1 MFKKFLIVLAL
12 ITCMITAAV
21 PVQAKTTE
29 KSTAKTNWEITKELC
44 RKQGY
49 KKIKLIDSN
58 NTTDKAAWK
67 IILHRKNKNYI
78 VVEKVVSISD
88 GTGYG
93 WYSTK
98 TKGTNYIIGYNK
110 IIPKGRKVTSY
121 VIWNPANNTED
132 DVLYVVDSRTY
143 R

>member
-1 MFKKFLIVLAL
+1 MKKTLAL
-12 ITCMITAAV
+12 LLAFGLLLSCFAV
-21 PVQAKTTE
+21 RVEAKTVE
-29 KSTAKTNWEITKELC
+29 KTTRTNWQIAKELC

-49 KKIKLIDSN
+49 NRIKLIDEN
-58 NTTDKAAWK
+58 NMTDEKFWRV
-67 IILHRKNKNYI
+67 LDNRKGKPYI
-78 VVEKVVSISD
+78 VVSKVLSVSD

-110 IIPKGRKVTSY
+110 KIPKGKRVRSY
-121 VIWNPANNTED
+121 VIWNPNSNECD
-132 DVLYVVDSRTY
+132 DILYVVDSLKY